1 MTNNQQPTTNNIGP
15 EPPAPAPSTASTY
28 NRAVT
33 TAKHHAVTPA
43 AAPAAAAPQ
52 ATPGLN
58 DLLIHMAKHHASD
71 LHLKPMRPPLMRVQG
86 KLSPI
91 GGTEALKPTDLE
103 KMLLPILNRTQR
115 EKFDAVQSV
124 DFGYGV
130 PGVARFRGNMY
141 MQRGTV
147 GAVFRRIP
155 IQILGIEK
163 LELPNAIGDLTKIP
177 DGLVLVTGPT
187 GSGKSTTLA
196 AMISEIADHEPLH
209 VVTIEDPIEF
219 LFIDKIAAI
228 SQREVGT
235 DTPSFKEALRN
246 AMRQDPD
253 VIMVGEMRDVET
265 MQTVMTAAE
274 TGHLVFSTLHTNNA
288 AQTIDRVID
297 AFPPDQHKQIR
308 SQLSLVLR
316 GIISLKL
323 IKTRDGKMTAAVEVL
338 KNSPRIAKLIEEGHT
353 KDILEEMESSV
364 GLYRMQSMNQ
374 SLIALLVHQKITYQD
389 AMELSSDADDL
400 SLKIRKLFPQIEER
414 VRQGGDMAPSYSDF
428 SQITELMD
436 IKRLYEEQEVQWRQ
450 RLADKDEEIENLR
463 HDADFVRQQAAQ
475 QQGGVAQ
482 KDEEIAR
489 VRGEMERLR
498 ADAQA
503 KILQL
508 QERIKELNQKLM
520 GGAAAAPKR

>member
-1 MTNNQQPTTNNIGP
+1 
-15 EPPAPAPSTASTY
+15 
-28 NRAVT
+28 VT
-33 TAKHHAVTPA
+33 VPTPA
-43 AAPAAAAPQ
+43 AAPPDASPQ
-52 ATPGLN
+52 FTLN
-58 DLLIHMAKHHASD
+58 DLLVYMAKQEASD
-71 LHLKPMRPPLMRVQG
+71 LHLKPMRPPLIRVRG
-86 KLSPI
+86 KLVQIP
-91 GGTEALKPTDLE
+91 GVPPLKPTDLE
-103 KMLLPILNRTQR
+103 KLLLPLLNRAQKD
-115 EKFDAVQSV
+115 KFDQLQSV

-130 PGVARFRGNMY
+130 PGVARFRANCY

-147 GAVFRRIP
+147 GAVFRRVP
-155 IQILGIEK
+155 IQIKGLDE
-163 LELPNAIGDLTKIP
+163 LELPIAIHELCAMP

-196 AMISEIADHEPLH
+196 AMISEIAANEPLH
-209 VVTIEDPIEF
+209 IVTIEDPIEF
-219 LFIDKIAAI
+219 LFQDKMAAI

-235 DTPSFKEALRN
+235 DTPNFKEALRN
-246 AMRQDPD
+246 SMRQDPD

-265 MQTVMTAAE
+265 MQTVLTAAE

-288 AQTIDRVID
+288 AQTIDRIID

-316 GIISLKL
+316 GIVSLKL
-323 IKTRDGKMTAAVEVL
+323 VKTVEGRQTAAVEIL
-338 KNSPRIAKLIEEGHT
+338 KNSPRIAKLIEDGAS
-353 KDILEEMESSV
+353 KDILEEMEGSV

-374 SLIALLVHQKITYQD
+374 SLIALLAHQKISYQD
-389 AMELSSDADDL
+389 AMALSSDADDL

-450 RLADKDEEIENLR
+450 RMSDKDEEIENLK
-463 HDADFVRQQAAQ
+463 HDLEWRTQQISTEKASF
-475 QQGGVAQ
+475 AQ
-482 KDEEIAR
+482 KDEEIGR
-489 VRGEMERLR
+489 VKGEMDRLR

-503 KILQL
+503 KINQL

-520 GGAAAAPKR
+520 ASQPQPKR

>member
-1 MTNNQQPTTNNIGP
+1 
-15 EPPAPAPSTASTY
+15 
-28 NRAVT
+28 
-33 TAKHHAVTPA
+33 
-43 AAPAAAAPQ
+43 
-52 ATPGLN
+52 
-58 DLLIHMAKHHASD
+58 MAKQQASD
-71 LHLKPMRPPLMRVQG
+71 LHLKPMRPPLVRVQG
-86 KLSPI
+86 KLVPVK
-91 GGTEALKPTDLE
+91 TEPLKPPDLE
-103 KMLLPILNRTQR
+103 RLLLPLLNRAQK
-115 EKFDAVQSV
+115 EKFDTQQSV

-130 PGVARFRGNMY
+130 PGVARFRANVY

-155 IQILGIEK
+155 IQVLSIDA
-163 LELPNAIGDLTKIP
+163 LELPAAIREMTQIP

-196 AMISEIADHEPLH
+196 AMISEIAEKEPLH

-219 LFIDKIAAI
+219 LFIDRVAAI

-265 MQTVMTAAE
+265 MQTVLTAAE

-288 AQTIDRVID
+288 AQTIDRIID
-297 AFPPDQHKQIR
+297 TFPPDQHKQIR

-323 IKTRDGKMTAAVEVL
+323 VKTVEGRLTAAVEIL
-338 KNSPRIAKLIEEGHT
+338 RISPRIAKLVEDGAT
-353 KDILEEMESSV
+353 KDILEEMEGSV

-374 SLIALLVHQKITYQD
+374 SLIALLAYQKINYQD
-389 AMELSSDADDL
+389 AMALSSDADDL

-414 VRQGGDMAPSYSDF
+414 VRQGGEMAPSYSDF

-436 IKRLYEEQEVQWRQ
+436 IKRLYEEQEVHWRHQVSVKEEELENVKHDLEVLRQQ
-450 RLADKDEEIENLR
+450 RPQNSASRGRHDEEVNRLR
-463 HDADFVRQQAAQ
+463 GDN
-475 QQGGVAQ
+475 
-482 KDEEIAR
+482 
-489 VRGEMERLR
+489 ERLR

-503 KILQL
+503 KITQL
-508 QERIKELNQKLM
+508 QERIKEL
-520 GGAAAAPKR
+520 

>member
-1 MTNNQQPTTNNIGP
+1 MT
-15 EPPAPAPSTASTY
+15 A
-28 NRAVT
+28 
-33 TAKHHAVTPA
+33 H
-43 AAPAAAAPQ
+43 APAAAQPKQ
-52 ATPGLN
+52 QQLTLN
-58 DLLIHMAKHHASD
+58 DLLVYMSKQQASD
-71 LHLKPMRPPLMRVQG
+71 LHLKPMRPPLIRLRG
-86 KLSPI
+86 KLLPVA
-91 GGTEALKPTDLE
+91 GTEPLKPADLD
-103 KMLLPILNRTQR
+103 KMLLPILNKTQR
-115 EKFDAVQSV
+115 DKFDAMQSV

-155 IQILGIEK
+155 IQIMNIDQ
-163 LELPNAIGDLTKIP
+163 LELPQAITDLTHIP

-196 AMISEIADHEPLH
+196 AMILEIADKEPLH
-209 VVTIEDPIEF
+209 IVTIEDPIEF
-219 LFIDKIAAI
+219 LFIDRTAAI

-235 DTPSFKEALRN
+235 DTPSFREALRN
-246 AMRQDPD
+246 SMRQDPD

-265 MQTVMTAAE
+265 MTTVMTAAE

-288 AQTIDRVID
+288 AQTIDRIID
-297 AFPPDQHKQIR
+297 AFPADQHKQIR

-323 IKTRDGKMTAAVEVL
+323 IKTREGHMTAAVEIL
-338 KNSPRIAKLIEEGHT
+338 KNSPRIAKLIEDGLT
-353 KDILEEMESSV
+353 KDILEEMENSV

-374 SLIALLVHQKITYQD
+374 SLISLLVHQKITYKD
-389 AMELSSDADDL
+389 AMELASDPDDL
-400 SLKIRKLFPQIEER
+400 SLKLRKLFPQIEER
-414 VRQGGDMAPSYSDF
+414 VRQGGEMAPTFSDF

-450 RLADKDEEIENLR
+450 RLTDKDEQIENIKNDLELT
-463 HDADFVRQQAAQ
+463 RQQTTNQ
-475 QQGGVAQ
+475 EDTFKE

-489 VRGEMERLR
+489 IRGEADRLR

-503 KILQL
+503 KINQL

-520 GGAAAAPKR
+520 SAGGGGGASPGVKR

>member
-1 MTNNQQPTTNNIGP
+1 MTVTP
-15 EPPAPAPSTASTY
+15 EPQQQSAPAFS
-28 NRAVT
+28 
-33 TAKHHAVTPA
+33 
-43 AAPAAAAPQ
+43 
-52 ATPGLN
+52 LN
-58 DLLIHMAKHHASD
+58 DLLVYMAKQQASD
-71 LHLKPMRPPLMRVQG
+71 LHLKPMRPPLVRVKGQLIPV
-86 KLSPI
+86 KTDP
-91 GGTEALKPTDLE
+91 LKPADLE
-103 KMLLPILNRTQR
+103 RMLLPLLNRVQR
-115 EKFDAVQSV
+115 EKFDATQSV

-130 PGVARFRGNMY
+130 AGVARFRANLY
-141 MQRGTV
+141 LQRGTV

-155 IQILGIEK
+155 IQVMSLDT
-163 LELPNAIGDLTKIP
+163 LELPRAVNDLTEVP
-177 DGLVLVTGPT
+177 DGLVVVTGPT

-196 AMISEIADHEPLH
+196 AMILEITDREPLH
-209 VVTIEDPIEF
+209 IVTIEDPIEF
-219 LFIDKIAAI
+219 LFQDKVAAI

-253 VIMVGEMRDVET
+253 VIMVGEMRDIDT
-265 MQTVMTAAE
+265 MQTVLTAAE

-288 AQTIDRVID
+288 AQTIDRIID
-297 AFPPDQHKQIR
+297 AFPVDQHKQIR
-308 SQLSLVLR
+308 AQLSLVLR

-323 IKTRDGKMTAAVEVL
+323 VKTVDGRMTAAVEVL
-338 KNSPRIAKLIEEGHT
+338 KNSPRIAKLIEEGAT

-374 SLIALLVHQKITYQD
+374 SLIALLAHQKITYQD
-389 AMELSSDADDL
+389 AMALSSDSDDL
-400 SLKIRKLFPQIEER
+400 SLKLRKIFPQIEER

-450 RLADKDEEIENLR
+450 RLGDKDEELENLR
-463 HDADFVRQQAAQ
+463 HDVEFLRSQMQ
-475 QQGGVAQ
+475 QQSGGDKQ

-489 VRGEMERLR
+489 IRADADRLR

-503 KILQL
+503 KITQL

-520 GGAAAAPKR
+520 AAQQQVKR

>member
-1 MTNNQQPTTNNIGP
+1 
-15 EPPAPAPSTASTY
+15 
-28 NRAVT
+28 
-33 TAKHHAVTPA
+33 
-43 AAPAAAAPQ
+43 
-52 ATPGLN
+52 LN
-58 DLLIHMAKHHASD
+58 DLLVYMAKQEASD
-71 LHLKPMRPPLMRVQG
+71 LHLKPMRPPLVRVRG
-86 KLSPI
+86 KLIPVK
-91 GGTEALKPTDLE
+91 TDPLKPTDLE
-103 KMLLPILNRTQR
+103 RLLLPLLSKQQR
-115 EKFDAVQSV
+115 EKFDATQAV

-130 PGVARFRGNMY
+130 PGVARFRANVY

-155 IQILGIEK
+155 IQVQNIEQ
-163 LELPNAIGDLTKIP
+163 LELPDAIRDLTQIP

-196 AMISEIADHEPLH
+196 AMISYISDTEPLH
-209 VVTIEDPIEF
+209 IVTIEDPIEF

-253 VIMVGEMRDVET
+253 VVMVGEMRDVET
-265 MQTVMTAAE
+265 MQTVLTAAE

-288 AQTIDRVID
+288 AQTIDRIID

-308 SQLSLVLR
+308 AQLALVLR
-316 GIISLKL
+316 GIVSLKL
-323 IKTRDGKMTAAVEVL
+323 VKTKDGRLTAAVEIL
-338 KNSPRIAKLIEEGHT
+338 KNSPQIAKMVEEGNT
-353 KDILEEMESSV
+353 KEILEAIESSV
-364 GLYRMQSMNQ
+364 GMFKMQSMNQ
-374 SLIALLVHQKITYQD
+374 SLIALLVHQKINYED
-389 AMELSSDADDL
+389 AMALSSDPDDL
-400 SLKIRKLFPQIEER
+400 SLKLRKLFPQIEER
-414 VRQGGDMAPSYSDF
+414 VRAGGDMAPSYSDF

-463 HDADFVRQQAAQ
+463 HDTDFLRSQMAQ
-475 QQGGVAQ
+475 NQGGDRQ
-482 KDEEIAR
+482 RDEEVAR
-489 VRGEMERLR
+489 MRGENERLR

-503 KILQL
+503 KIGQL

-520 GGAAAAPKR
+520 AGAVKK

>member
-1 MTNNQQPTTNNIGP
+1 VTVVP
-15 EPPAPAPSTASTY
+15 EHQAPAFS
-28 NRAVT
+28 
-33 TAKHHAVTPA
+33 
-43 AAPAAAAPQ
+43 
-52 ATPGLN
+52 LN
-58 DLLIHMAKHHASD
+58 DLLVYMSKQQASD
-71 LHLKPMRPPLMRVQG
+71 LHLKPMRPPLVRVHG
-86 KLSPI
+86 KLI
-91 GGTEALKPTDLE
+91 AVKTEPLKPADLE
-103 KMLLPILNRTQR
+103 RMLLPLLNRAQK
-115 EKFDAVQSV
+115 EKFDTQQSV

-130 PGVARFRGNMY
+130 PGVARFRANIY

-155 IQILGIEK
+155 INVMSIDA
-163 LELPNAIGDLTKIP
+163 LELPVAVQDLTQIP

-196 AMISEIADHEPLH
+196 AMITHVGETEPLH
-209 VVTIEDPIEF
+209 IVTIEDPIEF
-219 LFIDKIAAI
+219 LFQDKVAAI

-235 DTPSFKEALRN
+235 DTPTFREALRN
-246 AMRQDPD
+246 SMRQDPD

-265 MQTVMTAAE
+265 IQTVLTAAE

-288 AQTIDRVID
+288 AQTIDRIID
-297 AFPPDQHKQIR
+297 AFPAEQHKQIR

-323 IKTRDGKMTAAVEVL
+323 IKTTSGKMTAAVEIL
-338 KNSPRIAKLIEEGHT
+338 KNSPRIAKLIEEGST
-353 KDILEEMESSV
+353 KDILEEIENSV

-374 SLIALLVHQKITYQD
+374 SLIALLVHQKISYQD
-389 AMELSSDADDL
+389 AMALASDPDDL
-400 SLKIRKLFPQIEER
+400 SLKLRKLFPQIEER

-450 RLADKDEEIENLR
+450 RLGEKDEELAGLR
-463 HDADFVRQQAAQ
+463 HDLDFLRAEAAQ
-475 QQGGVAQ
+475 NQGGDKQ

-489 VRGEMERLR
+489 LRGEIERLR
-498 ADAQA
+498 GDAQA
-503 KILQL
+503 KVGQL

-520 GGAAAAPKR
+520 AASGSIKR

>member
-1 MTNNQQPTTNNIGP
+1 VTAQ
-15 EPPAPAPSTASTY
+15 AP
-28 NRAVT
+28 
-33 TAKHHAVTPA
+33 
-43 AAPAAAAPQ
+43 AAPAAEQQPAF
-52 ATPGLN
+52 TLN
-58 DLLIHMAKHHASD
+58 DLLVYMAKQEASD
-71 LHLKPMRPPLMRVQG
+71 LHLKPMRPPLVRIRG
-86 KLSPI
+86 KLIPI
-91 GGTEALKPTDLE
+91 KTDPLKPADLE
-103 KMLLPILNRTQR
+103 KMLLPILNKPQKER
-115 EKFDAVQSV
+115 FDSTQSV

-130 PGVARFRGNMY
+130 PGVARFRANLY

-155 IQILGIEK
+155 IQIIGIDG
-163 LELPNAIGDLTKIP
+163 LELPQAIHDMTQIP

-196 AMISEIADHEPLH
+196 AMISEIAEKEPLH
-209 VVTIEDPIEF
+209 IVTIEDPIEF
-219 LFIDKIAAI
+219 LFIDKTAAI

-235 DTPSFKEALRN
+235 DTPNFKEALRN

-265 MQTVMTAAE
+265 MQTVLTAAE

-297 AFPPDQHKQIR
+297 AFPADQHKQIR
-308 SQLSLVLR
+308 GQLALVLR
-316 GIISLKL
+316 GIVSLKL
-323 IKTRDGKMTAAVEVL
+323 IKTTEGKLTAAVEVL
-338 KNSPRIAKLIEEGHT
+338 KNTPQIAKMIEDGHT
-353 KDILEEMESSV
+353 KDILEAMESSV

-374 SLIALLVHQKITYQD
+374 SLIALLAHQKISYQD
-389 AMELSSDADDL
+389 AMALASDPDDL
-400 SLKIRKLFPQIEER
+400 SLKLRKLFPQIEER
-414 VRQGGDMAPSYSDF
+414 VREGGNVAPTYSDF

-450 RLADKDEEIENLR
+450 RLAEKDEQLESVRSDLENR
-463 HDADFVRQQAAQ
+463 AQ
-475 QQGGVAQ
+475 QMAEQDTSFSA

-489 VRGEMERLR
+489 LRGDMDRLR

-503 KILQL
+503 KIAQL

-520 GGAAAAPKR
+520 SSAGGSPGIKR

>member
-1 MTNNQQPTTNNIGP
+1 MTAQQ
-15 EPPAPAPSTASTY
+15 S
-28 NRAVT
+28 
-33 TAKHHAVTPA
+33 PA
-43 AAPAAAAPQ
+43 AAHAATHHAPN
-52 ATPGLN
+52 LN
-58 DLLIHMAKHHASD
+58 EMLVYMAKQEASD
-71 LHLKPMRPPLMRVQG
+71 LHLKPMRPPLIRVRG
-86 KLSPI
+86 RLIPI
-91 GGTEALKPTDLE
+91 PGQEPLKPAELD
-103 KMLLPILNRTQR
+103 KMLMPLLNKTQQS
-115 EKFDAVQSV
+115 KFDANQSV

-130 PGVARFRGNMY
+130 PGVARFRGNLY

-147 GAVFRRIP
+147 GGVFRRIP
-155 IQILGIEK
+155 IQIMGVDA
-163 LELPNAIGDLTKIP
+163 LELPRAIHDLVDLP

-196 AMISEIADHEPLH
+196 AIISEIGEKEPVH
-209 VVTIEDPIEF
+209 IVTIEDPIEF
-219 LFIDKIAAI
+219 LFIDKVAAI

-235 DTPSFKEALRN
+235 DTPNFREALRN
-246 AMRQDPD
+246 SMRQDPD
-253 VIMVGEMRDVET
+253 VIMVGEMRDLET
-265 MQTVMTAAE
+265 IQTVLTAAE

-288 AQTIDRVID
+288 AQTIDRIID

-308 SQLSLVLR
+308 AQLALVLR
-316 GIISLKL
+316 GIVSLKL
-323 IKTRDGKMTAAVEVL
+323 IKTREGKMTAAVEVL

-353 KDILEEMESSV
+353 KDILEEMEGSV

-374 SLIALLVHQKITYQD
+374 SLIALLAHQKITYQD
-389 AMELSSDADDL
+389 AMGLASDPDDL

-450 RLADKDEEIENLR
+450 RMQDKDDELEQLR
-463 HDADFVRQQAAQ
+463 HDMALLRQQAAN
-475 QQGGVAQ
+475 QQGGSKE

-489 VRGEMERLR
+489 AKADTERLR

-520 GGAAAAPKR
+520 GGAAPAAKR

>member
-1 MTNNQQPTTNNIGP
+1 VTAVPPETT
-15 EPPAPAPSTASTY
+15 APAFT
-28 NRAVT
+28 
-33 TAKHHAVTPA
+33 
-43 AAPAAAAPQ
+43 
-52 ATPGLN
+52 LN
-58 DLLIHMAKHHASD
+58 DLLIYMSKQQASD
-71 LHLKPMRPPLMRVQG
+71 LHLKPMRPPLVRVQG
-86 KLSPI
+86 KLIPI
-91 GGTEALKPTDLE
+91 KTDALKPADLE
-103 KMLLPILNRTQR
+103 RMLLPILNRAQKER
-115 EKFDAVQSV
+115 FDAQLSV

-130 PGVARFRGNMY
+130 PGVARFRANMY

-155 IQILGIEK
+155 INIMNIEQ
-163 LELPNAIGDLTKIP
+163 LELPNAVRDLSKIP

-196 AMISEIADHEPLH
+196 AMMSEIADNEPVH

-219 LFIDKIAAI
+219 LFMDKVAAI

-235 DTPSFKEALRN
+235 DTPTFREALKN

-253 VIMVGEMRDVET
+253 VIMVGEMRDIDT
-265 MQTVMTAAE
+265 IQTVLTAAE

-288 AQTIDRVID
+288 AQTIDRIID
-297 AFPPDQHKQIR
+297 AFPADQHKQIR

-323 IKTRDGKMTAAVEVL
+323 VKSRDGKMTAAVEVL
-338 KNSPRIAKLIEEGHT
+338 KNSPRVAKLIEEGHT
-353 KDILEEMESSV
+353 KDILEEMEGSV

-374 SLIALLVHQKITYQD
+374 SLIALLVHQKISYQD
-389 AMELSSDADDL
+389 AMELASDPDDL
-400 SLKIRKLFPQIEER
+400 SLKLRKLFPQIEER

-450 RLADKDEEIENLR
+450 RVLDKDEELDGLR
-463 HDADFVRQQAAQ
+463 RDVEYLRSQVAQ
-475 QQGGVAQ
+475 NQGGDRQ
-482 KDEEIAR
+482 KDEEIVR
-489 VRGEMERLR
+489 LRGESERLR
-498 ADAQA
+498 ADASA
-503 KILQL
+503 KIAQL

-520 GGAAAAPKR
+520 APVKK

>member
-1 MTNNQQPTTNNIGP
+1 MTVAP
-15 EPPAPAPSTASTY
+15 EHQAPAFS
-28 NRAVT
+28 
-33 TAKHHAVTPA
+33 
-43 AAPAAAAPQ
+43 
-52 ATPGLN
+52 LN
-58 DLLIHMAKHHASD
+58 DLLVYMSKQQASD
-71 LHLKPMRPPLMRVQG
+71 LHLKPMRPPLVRVHG
-86 KLSPI
+86 KLI
-91 GGTEALKPTDLE
+91 AVKTEPLKPADLE
-103 KMLLPILNRTQR
+103 RMLLPLLNRAQK
-115 EKFDAVQSV
+115 EKFDQFQSV

-130 PGVARFRGNMY
+130 PGVARFRANMY

-155 IQILGIEK
+155 IQVQSIDA
-163 LELPNAIGDLTKIP
+163 LELPDAVRDMTQLP

-196 AMISEIADHEPLH
+196 AMIVEICEHEPLH

-219 LFIDKIAAI
+219 LFQDKVAAI

-235 DTPSFKEALRN
+235 DTPTFKEALRN

-253 VIMVGEMRDVET
+253 VIMVGEMRDVDT
-265 MQTVMTAAE
+265 IQTVLTAAE

-288 AQTIDRVID
+288 AQTLDRIID
-297 AFPPDQHKQIR
+297 AFPAEQHKQIR

-323 IKTRDGKMTAAVEVL
+323 VKTTSGKMTAAVEVL

-353 KDILEEMESSV
+353 KDILEEVESSV

-389 AMELSSDADDL
+389 AMALSSDPDDL
-400 SLKIRKLFPQIEER
+400 SLKLRKLFPQIEER
-414 VRQGGDMAPSYSDF
+414 VRQGGEMAPSYSDF

-450 RLADKDEEIENLR
+450 RITDKDEELDGLR
-463 HDADFVRQQAAQ
+463 HDIDYLRTQVAQ
-475 QQGGVAQ
+475 NQGGDRQ

-489 VRGEMERLR
+489 LRAESERLR

-503 KILQL
+503 KITQL

-520 GGAAAAPKR
+520 AASGAIKR